1 MPERAHLLQC
11 AAGFALVLALS
22 GCNALTRLSNVGEP
36 PALTAIQDPRAAA
49 DYQPVSLPQPAAHP
63 IERNPNSLWRTGA
76 RAFFKDQRASEIG
89 DILTVEIALDD
100 NAEINNSTS
109 RTRDA
114 AEDAALSSFLGFES
128 ELDRIFPDAID
139 PDSLVDAD
147 SDSAYTGTGTIE
159 RDEEINVNVAA
170 VITQVLPNGNLVIH
184 GRQETRINFEARE
197 LQIAGVIRPED
208 ITSDNTIPY
217 EKVAEARLAYG
228 GRGQITDFQ
237 QPRYGQQI
245 FDIIFPF

>member
-1 MPERAHLLQC
+1 MV
-11 AAGFALVLALS
+11 ALLS
-22 GCNALTRLSNVGEP
+22 GCNAFTRLSEVGKP
-36 PALTAIQDPRAAA
+36 PALTPIQDPRDAP
-49 DYQPVSLPQPAAHP
+49 DYRPVSMPQPAALP
-63 IERNPNSLWRTGA
+63 IEKNPNSLWRAGA
-76 RAFFKDQRASEIG
+76 RAFFKDQRASQVG

-100 NAEINNSTS
+100 NATINNTTS

-114 AEDAALSSFLGFES
+114 SEDASLSAFLGYEDSLNRF
-128 ELDRIFPDAID
+128 LPNAID
-139 PDSLVDAD
+139 PTDLIDADAD
-147 SDSAYTGTGTIE
+147 SSFTGVGSIE
-159 RDEEINVNVAA
+159 RDEVINVSVAA

-197 LQIAGVIRPED
+197 LQVAGVIRPED
-208 ITSDNTIPY
+208 ITSTNTIPY

>member
-1 MPERAHLLQC
+1 MLRISKPTRIVVGATAILLL
-11 AAGFALVLALS
+11 G
-22 GCNALTRLSNVGEP
+22 GCNALTRLSEVGEP
-36 PALTAIQDPRAAA
+36 PALTAIQDPRAAP
-49 DYQPVSLPQPAAHP
+49 DYQPVSLPQPAARP

-76 RAFFKDQRASEIG
+76 RAFFKDQRASEVG

-100 NAEINNSTS
+100 SAEINNTTS
-109 RTRDA
+109 RERTA
-114 AEDAALSSFLGFES
+114 NEDAQLPALLGYEASLNRFL
-128 ELDRIFPDAID
+128 PQAID
-139 PDSLVDAD
+139 PTDLVEAD
-147 SDSAYTGTGTIE
+147 STSDFEGTGTIE
-159 RDEEINVNVAA
+159 REEEINVKVAA

-208 ITSDNTIPY
+208 ITSGNTIAY